1 MHACLNGIARLLLLR
16 NLLVHHGGER
26 LHRLNAR
33 HCTRHG
39 RSIDRRSVTRALPG
53 TGQGAPMRSAAVY
66 EIGRSS
72 GAAVLLVHAPGVAVA
87 S

>member
-1 MHACLNGIARLLLLR
+1 MHACLHGIARLLLLR

-26 LHRLNAR
+26 LHRLNAW

-39 RSIDRRSVTRALPG
+39 RSIDQRALPG
-53 TGQGAPMRSAAVY
+53 TGQGAPMRSAALY